1 MGRRLHQHCSSFNAF
16 FLVFL
21 PSPAM
26 NSRLSTALLTVS
38 ATVALPLLA
47 AAPASAVTV
56 TVGSIDYD
64 VTVLKGSYNSNSALF
79 QLPPAGKVPWWGSD
93 TLAVNFAQQVYDQ
106 LGSGPSFG
114 YGPVFAY
121 ELSGTDILGISQN
134 LANPSSQLD
143 ETIADNADVNYAI
156 ATPLNSAPASVPAP
170 LPVFGAA
177 AALGWSRQ
185 LRKRIAEVK
194 GTSTC
199 RQQAD

>member
-1 MGRRLHQHCSSFNAF
+1 MGLRLHQYCSSLNAF
-16 FLVFL
+16 FSVVL

-56 TVGSIDYD
+56 TVGFIDYD
-64 VTVLKGSYNSNSALF
+64 VTVFKGSYNSNSALF
-79 QLPPAGKVPWWGSD
+79 QLLPTGKVPWWGSD

-106 LGSGPSFG
+106 LGSGPTFG

-134 LANPSSQLD
+134 LADPSSQQD

-185 LRKRIAEVK
+185 LRKRITGSKV
-194 GTSTC
+194 
-199 RQQAD
+199 